1 MKIFKTSLLLLSSAI
16 FTILL
21 IEIFL
26 SNFFPQPRSD
36 SWRVQNERGVYY
48 NANNITARHEYL
60 GKNEKL
66 SVKYKFGKYH
76 NRIYSDFEISNN
88 KNNILVLGDS
98 IIFGWLLKDEDTFIY
113 KLQKDF
119 IDLNFINAA
128 AGGFSD
134 SDSSIY
140 IEEYCKILKP
150 KKILFFLEID
160 RIFYNTLYSLDEDNN
175 LVKGKVK
182 INKFKKKLNSS
193 RFYYYINKTHSFQ
206 IIKKVYFQ
214 LSSQTFINHP
224 VKGKKNITKNS
235 KNEISKK
242 KILSKQIYNK
252 IVNDVIKCNSEI
264 IFIYLG
270 WKSNEMLSNIKK
282 SILEEIPAIV
292 NSSNNSYFISLDEEF
307 ENIRLKKKTYFL
319 EEGHPN
325 KNANEIVYK
334 KLKSRLNDFTYF
346 N

>member
-1 MKIFKTSLLLLSSAI
+1 MKIFKTSLLLSSSAI

-60 GKNEKL
+60 GINEKL

-119 IDLNFINAA
+119 RDLNFINAA

-134 SDSSIY
+134 SDSSVY

-182 INKFKKKLNSS
+182 INEFKKKLNSS

-206 IIKKVYFQ
+206 IIKKVYFK

-224 VKGKKNITKNS
+224 VKGKKNITNNS

-242 KILSKQIYNK
+242 IILSKQIYK
-252 IVNDVIKCNSEI
+252 KVVNDVIKCNSEI

-282 SILEEIPAIV
+282 SILEEIPAIS
-292 NSSNNSYFISLDEEF
+292 NLSNNSYFISFDEEF
-307 ENIRLKKKTYFL
+307 ENIRLKKKKYFL

-334 KLKSRLNDFTYF
+334 MLKSRLNDFIYF

>member
-1 MKIFKTSLLLLSSAI
+1 M
-16 FTILL
+16 
-21 IEIFL
+21 
-26 SNFFPQPRSD
+26 
-36 SWRVQNERGVYY
+36 
-48 NANNITARHEYL
+48 
-60 GKNEKL
+60 
-66 SVKYKFGKYH
+66 
-76 NRIYSDFEISNN
+76 
-88 KNNILVLGDS
+88 
-98 IIFGWLLKDEDTFIY
+98 
-113 KLQKDF
+113 QKDF
-119 IDLNFINAA
+119 RDLNFINAA

-334 KLKSRLNDFTYF
+334 KLKSRLNDFIYF